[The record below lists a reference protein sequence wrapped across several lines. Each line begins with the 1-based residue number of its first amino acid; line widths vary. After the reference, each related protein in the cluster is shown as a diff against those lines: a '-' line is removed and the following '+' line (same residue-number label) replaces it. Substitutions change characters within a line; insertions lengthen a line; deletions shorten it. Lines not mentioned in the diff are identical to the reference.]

1 MKNSQARRSVSRI
14 WLISEL
20 NFQLK
25 KAETRHEQC
34 CGCRVR
40 QLVPL
45 RQAEGANWSA
55 ELFDGKC
62 MDPCL
67 EHAGEIIRRMQRIC
81 DVAW

>member
-1 MKNSQARRSVSRI
+1 MKNPQGKRSVSRI

-55 ELFDGKC
+55 ELFEGKC

-67 EHAGEIIRRMQRIC
+67 EHAGEIIRRMQGVY